1 LLGGA
6 NNDTYLFGPASA
18 VEGDLVTENPNEGID
33 TLNFAFLTTDVVLNL
48 ASTANQAVH
57 LNRALRLN
65 SANTF
70 ENAIGG
76 TGHDTLLGN
85 TLANRLTGGNGN
97 NILVGMEAGDILEA
111 GGGRDILIGSLGAD
125 ILSGGAGEDILI
137 AGRTTSDNS
146 LGHLFVLRAQW
157 TSVNPYHTRIGSL
170 RNGAGSPA
178 VSLKAKI
185 NVLDDA
191 AAVDRLAGG
200 GNADWYFRA
209 LNDIISDL
217 VTGEILDVL

>member
-1 LLGGA
+1 MGGVVKLGTSCLPGRTSRLA
-6 NNDTYLFGPASA
+6 GTSVQAFFVNNARVIP
-18 VEGDLVTENPNEGID
+18 
-33 TLNFAFLTTDVVLNL
+33 
-48 ASTANQAVH
+48 
-57 LNRALRLN
+57 
-65 SANTF
+65 
-70 ENAIGG
+70 GG

-85 TLANRLTGGNGN
+85 ALANRLTGGNGN

-111 GGGRDILIGSLGAD
+111 SSGRDILIGSLGAD

-137 AGRTTSDNS
+137 AGRTTSDTSHSN
-146 LGHLFVLRAQW
+146 LFVLRAQW
-157 TSVNPYHTRIGSL
+157 TSANSYVNRIASL
-170 RNGAGSPA
+170 RIGAGSPA

-209 LNDIISDL
+209 LNDVISDL
-217 VTGEILDVL
+217 VTAEILDVL